1 MRVAFIQNRVQ
12 LGGRFQVTFEM
23 TKVLNALGIVPD
35 FYAYRFR
42 LTKHDLKHI
51 TGASIQLNFKPIKE
65 PKLPFEWNITR
76 FNRRGQ

>member
-35 FYAYRFR
+35 FYAYRFM
-42 LTKHDLKHI
+42 LTKHD
-51 TGASIQLNFKPIKE
+51 IQEHYGSTIKLSFKPIPE
-65 PKLPFEWNITR
+65 PKLPF
-76 FNRRGQ
+76 